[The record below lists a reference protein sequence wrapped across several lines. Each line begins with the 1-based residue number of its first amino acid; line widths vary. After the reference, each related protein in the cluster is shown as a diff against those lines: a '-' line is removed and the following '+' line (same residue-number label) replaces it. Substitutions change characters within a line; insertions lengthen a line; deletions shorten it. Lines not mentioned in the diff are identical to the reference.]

1 MTRALCFLAIA
12 SWLTACGTASKEPPL
27 AGYPHSPG
35 DVVAS
40 GARQDTRTH
49 VPRVETQW
57 QRHQPLLSVSPP
69 GQRDAVGLMP
79 VWLAPHQQGPDVMGG
94 QWIWTPSHPG
104 IPPGPRVAPTTPT
117 LKPATSQRS
126 PAEPHADSSSQLHP
140 PPTKGADPTSFTE
153 LQRTLGLLPKPGG
166 TP

>member
-35 DVVAS
+35 DVAAS

-49 VPRVETQW
+49 VPRVETEW

-69 GQRDAVGLMP
+69 GRVDAVGLMP

-104 IPPGPRVAPTTPT
+104 IPAGPRVAPTTPT
-117 LKPATSQRS
+117 LKPATSQDS
-126 PAEPHADSSSQLHP
+126 QAEV
-140 PPTKGADPTSFTE
+140 PTSRALGPGSTEGSDPTSFTE

-166 TP
+166 AP